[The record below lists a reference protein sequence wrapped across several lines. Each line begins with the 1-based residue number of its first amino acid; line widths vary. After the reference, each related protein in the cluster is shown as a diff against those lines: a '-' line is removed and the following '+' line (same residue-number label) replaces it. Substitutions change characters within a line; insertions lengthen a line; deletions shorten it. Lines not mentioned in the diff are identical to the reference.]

1 MHPAD
6 GLIHWWVRGDLT
18 TVSPISSGQFCM
30 ISILAMIAPLV
41 RHLVLFSIFL
51 LGLTHAAPEDGTYV
65 LRPNDTIRVA
75 VYEEPDLSVQ
85 VRILKTGQASFPL
98 VGSVDVGGITVSAAA
113 KKIRDLYAKDYLV
126 DPKLTLTVDEYAT
139 EFISVI
145 GAVKNPGQIPM
156 PVSGNLDLAS
166 AMATAGGLA
175 ETADANSIQLVRASG
190 TTSTFT
196 MDSISSTSG
205 RIKLEPGDRVIVNQ
219 SVFVGKTVTVLGQVG
234 KPGPL
239 PFPLNGR
246 LDLVNA
252 VAFAGGLT
260 ELANPKK
267 VTVNRRGTVTVLD
280 YREISKR
287 GDRPFLL
294 QPDDVITVAERLF

>member
-1 MHPAD
+1 MNYSLVPRL
-6 GLIHWWVRGDLT
+6 LILSVFVMGFAR
-18 TVSPISSGQFCM
+18 
-30 ISILAMIAPLV
+30 
-41 RHLVLFSIFL
+41 
-51 LGLTHAAPEDGTYV
+51 AAEDGTYV
-65 LRPNDTIRVA
+65 LRPSDTIRVA

-98 VGSVDVGGITVSAAA
+98 IGSVEVGGMPVSAAA

-145 GAVKNPGQIPM
+145 GEVKLPGEKPM
-156 PVSGNLDLAS
+156 PVAGNLDLAS
-166 AMATAGGLA
+166 AMAAAGGLS

-190 TTSTFT
+190 TTSTFS
-196 MDSISSTSG
+196 MESIGGASG
-205 RIKLEPGDRVIVNQ
+205 RIKLEAGDRVIVKQ
-219 SVFVGKTVTVLGQVG
+219 SAFVGKTVTVIGQVG

-239 PFPLNGR
+239 AFPLNGR

-260 ELANPKK
+260 DLANPKK
-267 VTVNRRGTVTVLD
+267 ITINRKGTVTIVD
-280 YREISKR
+280 YKEISKR

>member
-1 MHPAD
+1 
-6 GLIHWWVRGDLT
+6 
-18 TVSPISSGQFCM
+18 M
-30 ISILAMIAPLV
+30 IFNILQ
-41 RHLVLFSIFL
+41 RLVLCSL
-51 LGLTHAAPEDGTYV
+51 CMLGVLHAATDDVTYI

-98 VGSVDVGGITVSAAA
+98 IGSVEVGGISVSAAA
-113 KKIRDLYAKDYLV
+113 TKIRDLYAKDYLV

-175 ETADANSIQLVRASG
+175 ENADANGILLVRASG
-190 TTSTFT
+190 TTSTFS
-196 MDSISSTSG
+196 MSSIEGGSG
-205 RIKLEPGDRVIVNQ
+205 RVKLESGDRVIVNQ
-219 SVFVGKTVTVLGQVG
+219 SAFVGKTLTVLGQVG

-239 PFPLNGR
+239 TFPMNGR

-252 VAFAGGLT
+252 VAMAGGLT

-267 VTVNRRGTVTVLD
+267 VSINRKGTVTVVD
-280 YREISKR
+280 FREISQR